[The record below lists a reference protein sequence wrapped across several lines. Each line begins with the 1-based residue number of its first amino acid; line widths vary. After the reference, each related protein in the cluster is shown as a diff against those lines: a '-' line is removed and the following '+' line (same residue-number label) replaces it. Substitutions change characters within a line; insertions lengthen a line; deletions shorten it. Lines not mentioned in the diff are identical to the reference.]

1 MTQPP
6 QQPGPYGG
14 QQPGYGQQPGPG
26 QQPGGYPQQGG
37 YQGGGYPQQGG
48 YPQSGPIP
56 QQQPGAYGQPGQYG
70 QQPQYG
76 QADQYG
82 QPPGGRKKSPLPWI
96 LGAGGVVV
104 IAVVVVLIL
113 VLSGGDAGT
122 SSPQATAQSIS
133 DVINNRDADAAKKL
147 YCDPSQGIGDEADFT
162 KIPKEIKLSAKPGNT
177 SEHGDTATA
186 DIVVSVTGGAAGQSG
201 TVTFTFDLKKKG
213 SGWCVSGA
221 HMGDISGGPGG
232 N

>member
-37 YQGGGYPQQGG
+37 YPTGGYPQQGG

-70 QQPQYG
+70 QPPQYG
-76 QADQYG
+76 QPGQYG
-82 QPPGGRKKSPLPWI
+82 QPLGGRKKSPLPWI

-113 VLSGGDAGT
+113 VLSGGDSDT
-122 SSPQATAQSIS
+122 SSPQATADSI
-133 DVINNRDADAAKKL
+133 VTVVNNRDVEGAKKL
-147 YCDPSQGIGDEADFT
+147 YCDPAQGASDNADIT
-162 KIPKEIKLSAKPGNT
+162 DIPKDLKISAKKGNVAD
-177 SEHGDTATA
+177 HGDTATA
-186 DIVVSVTGGAAGQSG
+186 EVIVSVQGGPGQSG
-201 TVTFTFDLKKKG
+201 NVTINFDLKKKG

-221 HMGDISGGPGG
+221 HMGGVGGLGG
-232 N
+232 S